1 MLCCSRFVRTFG
13 PMQRKVSV
21 GKTLKWFRMQVGRRQ
36 DEVAERA
43 GISKSTLVRIEKGSP
58 SPRFD
63 VVTKILD
70 ALGLTLR
77 ELALEM
83 ERTEEREAR
92 RGEPHAQ
99 PPASAREKPAG
110 VWPVLDEEL
119 VGYQVEEST
128 VVLHFRLTKER
139 AVHLWGSL
147 KPPAPPT

>member
-1 MLCCSRFVRTFG
+1 MSAALPAYLRR
-13 PMQRKVSV
+13 MQRKVSV
-21 GKTLKWFRMQVGRRQ
+21 GKTLKWLRMQSGRRQ
-36 DEVAERA
+36 DELAEKA

-63 VVTKILD
+63 VVVKILD

-77 ELALEM
+77 ELAVEM

-92 RGEPHAQ
+92 RGGLEARRPGPKEDR
-99 PPASAREKPAG
+99 PPG

-119 VGYQVEEST
+119 VGYQVEEAT
-128 VVLHFRLTKER
+128 VILHFRLTKER
-139 AVHLWGSL
+139 AVRLWGSL